1 MGNVL
6 LLLLYITFK
15 IIVKS
20 RLLEDVYIC
29 VFKGPSHEFF
39 RNAMKYT
46 KIGDFLQ
53 KVFYS

>member
-1 MGNVL
+1 ML
-6 LLLLYITFK
+6 EF
-15 IIVKS
+15 IVKS

-39 RNAMKYT
+39 SNTMKYN